1 LTESDRLLRT
11 GLILAVVASI
21 GQTLGHVVNLFALHD
36 RYYHLDVSSEG
47 TAFSWASTAAT
58 FAAACGALLLAAR
71 PETHRRSLMVV
82 LGASLAYVSL
92 DDFIEL
98 HERSGDWVADRIGA
112 PEFVGPRLWV
122 FLFLP
127 ILAAAARL
135 LAWTAS
141 QAPARPPR
149 YLLAGMGLLVA
160 AVVSEAL
167 GILTKLVEEHG
178 IESPHRLRAGLEEGL
193 ELAGWVLIAAA
204 LIAMLYTPS
213 VIAARTAGP
222 EVHGFDQ
229 G

>member
-1 LTESDRLLRT
+1 
-11 GLILAVVASI
+11 
-21 GQTLGHVVNLFALHD
+21 
-36 RYYHLDVSSEG
+36 
-47 TAFSWASTAAT
+47 
-58 FAAACGALLLAAR
+58 
-71 PETHRRSLMVV
+71 
-82 LGASLAYVSL
+82 
-92 DDFIEL
+92 
-98 HERSGDWVADRIGA
+98 
-112 PEFVGPRLWV
+112 
-122 FLFLP
+122 
-127 ILAAAARL
+127 
-135 LAWTAS
+135 
-141 QAPARPPR
+141 
-149 YLLAGMGLLVA
+149 MGLLVA

>member
-11 GLILAVVASI
+11 GLVLAIVASI
-21 GQTLGHVVNLFALHD
+21 GQTLAHVFNLFALDD

-71 PETHRRSLMVV
+71 PETRRRSLMLV

-98 HERSGDWVADRIGA
+98 HERSGDWVSDRIGA
-112 PEFVGPRLWV
+112 PDFVGPRLWV

-127 ILAAAARL
+127 ILAAAAL
-135 LAWTAS
+135 LLVWTAS
-141 QAPARPPR
+141 QAPPRPQR
-149 YLLAGMGLLVA
+149 YLFAGMGLLVA
-160 AVVSEAL
+160 AVISEAL
-167 GILTKLVEEHG
+167 GILTKWLEEHG

-204 LIAMLYTPS
+204 LIAMLYEPVS
-213 VIAARTAGP
+213 DSGRSRGP
-222 EVHGFDQ
+222 
-229 G
+229 